1 MSLFISLKFKSE
13 KYPKFIYKSNS
24 NITIYNMT
32 QQVGKLYKSVI
43 DDVVS
48 SVREAFADEGIDE
61 QVLLDLKATWEK
73 RLSESK
79 AIGEASS
86 QGNSN
91 SGASGS
97 SSNNSG
103 SGGGGGGGTGNTNA
117 SSSSSSTGTHSNHNN
132 NNNVSSTSA
141 SSSILPV
148 TNNLP
153 GPIVNAARVATITP
167 SLVPGAIVTGNS
179 ITSTPV
185 ATIQPPQ
192 SSSASVSQP
201 SGKYIVQLD
210 GPVDTDDD
218 EDDDDDD
225 MPDENDHDD
234 NDDDGAGDEDGEN
247 LGEDEEPLNSG
258 DDVSDEEPNELFE
271 TDNVV
276 VCQYDK
282 ITRSRNKWKFHLK
295 DGIMNLQGRDY
306 VFQKAVG
313 DAEW

>member
-1 MSLFISLKFKSE
+1 
-13 KYPKFIYKSNS
+13 
-24 NITIYNMT
+24 MT

-43 DDVVS
+43 DDVVN

-79 AIGEASS
+79 AIAEASAS
-86 QGNSN
+86 QSN
-91 SGASGS
+91 SITSGAGGASGPA
-97 SSNNSG
+97 
-103 SGGGGGGGTGNTNA
+103 NA
-117 SSSSSSTGTHSNHNN
+117 SSSSTHVNHNN
-132 NNNVSSTSA
+132 NNSITSSNSSGN
-141 SSSILPV
+141 SSSNGNNNSVTTTITSPPPNLISIP

-153 GPIVNAARVATITP
+153 GPIVNAARVTTITP
-167 SLVPGAIVTGNS
+167 MVPASLVTAANS

-185 ATIQPPQ
+185 STIQPPQ
-192 SSSASVSQP
+192 SSASSSAPLQP
-201 SGKYIVQLD
+201 QTSGNFIVQLD
-210 GPVDTDDD
+210 GPVDTDDED
-218 EDDDDDD
+218 EDDDDDIPND
-225 MPDENDHDD
+225 DDHDD
-234 NDDDGAGDEDGEN
+234 NDDDGGGDEDGEN
-247 LGEDEEPLNSG
+247 LGEDEEPLNSE

>member
-1 MSLFISLKFKSE
+1 
-13 KYPKFIYKSNS
+13 
-24 NITIYNMT
+24 MT

-43 DDVVS
+43 DDVVA

-73 RLSESK
+73 RLTESK
-79 AIGEASS
+79 AVVDAATSAAAALNTSSATPVSTVQAS
-86 QGNSN
+86 Q
-91 SGASGS
+91 
-97 SSNNSG
+97 
-103 SGGGGGGGTGNTNA
+103 
-117 SSSSSSTGTHSNHNN
+117 SSST
-132 NNNVSSTSA
+132 STSQEITA
-141 SSSILPV
+141 PV
-148 TNNLP
+148 TAP
-153 GPIVNAARVATITP
+153 AIAPSTAIT
-167 SLVPGAIVTGNS
+167 VPAPTNH
-179 ITSTPV
+179 
-185 ATIQPPQ
+185 
-192 SSSASVSQP
+192 
-201 SGKYIVQLD
+201 IVQLD
-210 GPVDTDDD
+210 GPVDTDDEDD
-218 EDDDDDD
+218 EDEDEIIPNDDDH
-225 MPDENDHDD
+225 DENDDD
-234 NDDDGAGDEDGEN
+234 VVGDEDGEN